1 MRQHR
6 FLSVF
11 GRFAPFSGG
20 EIRQKTSMGLD
31 VMPVGAWQPR
41 LKTAKTVPTAERM
54 CRATAP
60 AGLVCFFEGVG
71 CPWSGGTRGRT
82 ADTIGIGFVHREWTV
97 VDCQARHDK
106 PPATMCRGLVD
117 VDLGTARP
125 RDTQRGRATGSH
137 PWYAGRVRTPR
148 GPAGAVPTAWPCRP
162 EQGWRCRPEPP
173 AWPSAGPAPG
183 SAWSAR
189 SPGGRAPGPRCRSS
203 ARR

>member
-1 MRQHR
+1 VRQHR

-82 ADTIGIGFVHREWTV
+82 ADAIGIGFVHRG
-97 VDCQARHDK
+97 VDGC
-106 PPATMCRGLVD
+106 GL
-117 VDLGTARP
+117 
-125 RDTQRGRATGSH
+125 S
-137 PWYAGRVRTPR
+137 
-148 GPAGAVPTAWPCRP
+148 GPA
-162 EQGWRCRPEPP
+162 
-173 AWPSAGPAPG
+173 
-183 SAWSAR
+183 
-189 SPGGRAPGPRCRSS
+189 
-203 ARR
+203 